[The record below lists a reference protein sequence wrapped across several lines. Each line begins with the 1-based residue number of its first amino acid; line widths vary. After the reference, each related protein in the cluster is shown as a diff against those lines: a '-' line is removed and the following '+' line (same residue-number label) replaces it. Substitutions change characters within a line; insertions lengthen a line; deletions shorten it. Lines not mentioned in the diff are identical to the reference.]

1 MENLI
6 SVHFDLGVEKTMD
19 DKERLEKQ
27 LAFIR
32 EIDKEKMI
40 KRQNYI
46 TDCETREDD
55 AQHAWHMAIMTLL
68 LKEYANED
76 IDVLKTVTMLLI
88 HDLVEV
94 YAGDTYAY
102 DEEGKKTQA
111 EREAKA
117 ADKLYGL
124 LPEDQGDYLKNL
136 WYEFEEQKTQEA
148 RFARTMDCFQP
159 LILNDATDGRAW
171 KEHGVKRSQVLKRN
185 ERVRLGS
192 EQIWEYEKENL
203 IEKNVRNG
211 NIIDDSTDC

>member
-136 WYEFEEQKTQEA
+136 WYEFEEQKTPEA

-211 NIIDDSTDC
+211 NIIDDRSGC

>member
-1 MENLI
+1 
-6 SVHFDLGVEKTMD
+6 MD
-19 DKERLEKQ
+19 DKERFEKQ
-27 LAFIR
+27 LDFIR

-40 KRQNYI
+40 KRQSYI
-46 TDCETREDD
+46 TDCETHEDD

-136 WYEFEEQKTQEA
+136 WYEFEEQKTPEA
-148 RFARTMDCFQP
+148 KFARTMDCFQP

-185 ERVRLGS
+185 ERVHLGS
-192 EQIWEYEKENL
+192 EKIWEYEKENL

-211 NIIDDSTDC
+211 NIIDDMSDC

>member
-1 MENLI
+1 MN
-6 SVHFDLGVEKTMD
+6 DP
-19 DKERLEKQ
+19 ERFEKQ
-27 LAFIR
+27 MAFIR
-32 EIDKEKMI
+32 EIDKEKQI

-46 TDCETREDD
+46 TDGETHEND
-55 AQHAWHMAIMTLL
+55 AEHAWHMAIMTLL
-68 LKEYANED
+68 LQEYANEK

-124 LPEDQGDYLKNL
+124 LPEDQGEYLKSVWL
-136 WYEFEEQKTQEA
+136 EFEEQKTSEA
-148 RFARTMDCFQP
+148 KFARTMDCFQP

-171 KEHGVKRSQVLKRN
+171 KDHSVRRSQVMKRN
-185 ERVRLGS
+185 ALTHSGS
-192 EQIWEYEKENL
+192 EEIWKYAKENL
-203 IEKNVRNG
+203 IDPNVRKG
-211 NIIDDSTDC
+211 NIIDDSNG

>member
-1 MENLI
+1 M
-6 SVHFDLGVEKTMD
+6 FDQ
-19 DKERLEKQ
+19 ERFEKQ

-40 KRQNYI
+40 GRQSYL
-46 TDCETREDD
+46 TDGKTLEND
-55 AQHAWHMAIMTLL
+55 AEHAWHMAIMTVL
-68 LKEYANED
+68 LKEYANEE

-124 LPEDQGDYLKNL
+124 LPEDQGEYLKNL
-136 WYEFEEQKTQEA
+136 WYEFEEQKTPEA

-211 NIIDDSTDC
+211 NIIDDRSDC

>member
-1 MENLI
+1 
-6 SVHFDLGVEKTMD
+6 MD

-27 LAFIR
+27 LDFIR

-136 WYEFEEQKTQEA
+136 WYEFEEQKTPEA
-148 RFARTMDCFQP
+148 KFARTMDCFQP

-211 NIIDDSTDC
+211 NIIDDRSGC

>member
-1 MENLI
+1 
-6 SVHFDLGVEKTMD
+6 MD

-27 LAFIR
+27 LDFIR

-68 LKEYANED
+68 LKEYANEE
-76 IDVLKTVTMLLI
+76 IDVLKTVSMLLI

-124 LPEDQGDYLKNL
+124 LPEDQGEYLKNL
-136 WYEFEEQKTQEA
+136 WYEFEEQKTPEA

-185 ERVRLGS
+185 ERVHLGS
-192 EQIWEYEKENL
+192 EKIWEYEKENL

-211 NIIDDSTDC
+211 NIIDDRSDC

>member
-1 MENLI
+1 
-6 SVHFDLGVEKTMD
+6 MD

-111 EREAKA
+111 ERKAKA

-124 LPEDQGDYLKNL
+124 LPEDQGEYLKNL
-136 WYEFEEQKTQEA
+136 WYEFEEQKTPEA
-148 RFARTMDCFQP
+148 RFVRTMDCFQP

-211 NIIDDSTDC
+211 NIIDDRSDC

>member
-27 LAFIR
+27 LDFIR

-124 LPEDQGDYLKNL
+124 LPEDQGEYLKNL
-136 WYEFEEQKTQEA
+136 WYEFEEQKTPEA

-211 NIIDDSTDC
+211 NIINDRSGC

>member
-1 MENLI
+1 
-6 SVHFDLGVEKTMD
+6 MD

-124 LPEDQGDYLKNL
+124 LPEDQGEYLKNL
-136 WYEFEEQKTQEA
+136 WYEFEEQKTPEA

-192 EQIWEYEKENL
+192 EQIWEYEKEYL

-211 NIIDDSTDC
+211 NIIDDRSGC

>member
-1 MENLI
+1 
-6 SVHFDLGVEKTMD
+6 MD

-68 LKEYANED
+68 LKEYANEE
-76 IDVLKTVTMLLI
+76 IDVLKTVSMLLI

-124 LPEDQGDYLKNL
+124 LPEDQGEYLKNL
-136 WYEFEEQKTQEA
+136 WYEFEEQKTPEA

-171 KEHGVKRSQVLKRN
+171 KEHDVKRNQVLKRN
-185 ERVRLGS
+185 ERVHLGS
-192 EQIWEYEKENL
+192 EKIWEYEKENL

-211 NIIDDSTDC
+211 NIIDDRSDC

>member
-1 MENLI
+1 
-6 SVHFDLGVEKTMD
+6 MD
-19 DKERLEKQ
+19 NKERFEKQ
-27 LAFIR
+27 LDFIR

-40 KRQNYI
+40 KRQSYL
-46 TDCETREDD
+46 TDCETHEDD

-124 LPEDQGDYLKNL
+124 LPEDQGEYLKNL
-136 WYEFEEQKTQEA
+136 WYEFEEQKTPEA

-185 ERVRLGS
+185 ERVHLGS

>member
-1 MENLI
+1 
-6 SVHFDLGVEKTMD
+6 MD
-19 DKERLEKQ
+19 NKERLEKQ
-27 LAFIR
+27 LDFIR

-136 WYEFEEQKTQEA
+136 WYEFEEQKTPEA
-148 RFARTMDCFQP
+148 KFARTMDCFQP

-211 NIIDDSTDC
+211 NIIDDRSGC

>member
-1 MENLI
+1 
-6 SVHFDLGVEKTMD
+6 MD
-19 DKERLEKQ
+19 NKERFEKQ
-27 LAFIR
+27 LDFIR

-40 KRQNYI
+40 KRQSYL
-46 TDCETREDD
+46 TDCETHEDD

-124 LPEDQGDYLKNL
+124 LPEDQGDYLKKL
-136 WYEFEEQKTQEA
+136 WYEFEEQKTPEA
-148 RFARTMDCFQP
+148 KFARTMDCFQP

-185 ERVRLGS
+185 ERVHLGS

-211 NIIDDSTDC
+211 NIIDDSSDG

>member
-1 MENLI
+1 
-6 SVHFDLGVEKTMD
+6 MD
-19 DKERLEKQ
+19 NIERFEKQ

-40 KRQNYI
+40 KRQSYL
-46 TDCETREDD
+46 TDCETHEDD

-76 IDVLKTVTMLLI
+76 IDVLKTVTMLLV

-124 LPEDQGDYLKNL
+124 LPEDQGEYLKNL
-136 WYEFEEQKTQEA
+136 WYEFEEQKTPEA
-148 RFARTMDCFQP
+148 KFARTMDCFQP

-185 ERVRLGS
+185 ENVHLGS
-192 EQIWEYEKENL
+192 EDIWEYEKELL

-211 NIIDDSTDC
+211 NIIDDRGDL

>member
-27 LAFIR
+27 LDFIR

-136 WYEFEEQKTQEA
+136 WYEFEEQKTPEA
-148 RFARTMDCFQP
+148 KFARTMDCFQP
-159 LILNDATDGRAW
+159 LILNDATDGLAW

-211 NIIDDSTDC
+211 NIIDDRSGC

>member
-1 MENLI
+1 M
-6 SVHFDLGVEKTMD
+6 FDQ
-19 DKERLEKQ
+19 ERFEKQ

-40 KRQNYI
+40 GRQSYL
-46 TDCETREDD
+46 TDGKTLEND
-55 AQHAWHMAIMTLL
+55 AEHAWHMAIMTVL

-76 IDVLKTVTMLLI
+76 IDILKTVTMLLI

-117 ADKLYGL
+117 ADRIYSI
-124 LPEDQGDYLKNL
+124 LPEDQGEYLKSL
-136 WYEFEEQKTQEA
+136 WVEFEEQKTPEA
-148 RFARTMDCFQP
+148 KFARTMDCFQP
-159 LILNDATDGRAW
+159 LILNDATNGKAW
-171 KEHGVKRSQVLKRN
+171 KEHEVRRSWVYKRN
-185 ERVRLGS
+185 QTTANGS
-192 EQIWEYEKENL
+192 SDIWDYARENL

-211 NIIDDSTDC
+211 NIIDDSKEE

>member
-1 MENLI
+1 
-6 SVHFDLGVEKTMD
+6 MD

-68 LKEYANED
+68 LKEYANEE
-76 IDVLKTVTMLLI
+76 IDVLKTVSMLLI

-124 LPEDQGDYLKNL
+124 LPEDQGEYLKNL
-136 WYEFEEQKTQEA
+136 WYEFEEQKTPEA

-171 KEHGVKRSQVLKRN
+171 KEHDVKRSQVLKRN
-185 ERVRLGS
+185 ERVHLGS
-192 EQIWEYEKENL
+192 EKIWEYEKENL

-211 NIIDDSTDC
+211 NIIDDSSDC

>member
-27 LAFIR
+27 LDFIR

-124 LPEDQGDYLKNL
+124 LPEDQGEYLKNL
-136 WYEFEEQKTQEA
+136 WYEFEEQKTPEA

-211 NIIDDSTDC
+211 NIIDDRSGC